1 MKTGI
6 SHNYISHRGSSI
18 TDYFIMSRCLVH
30 LGLHLSIV
38 PKTDSKH
45 TPVKISLKLPSTVS
59 GTDAKPKMYGVQKY
73 IWNAEKAQQYFI
85 HFHLMMFLLCLKML
99 LV

>member
-18 TDYFIMSRCLVH
+18 TDYVIMSRCLVH

-38 PKTDSKH
+38 PKIDSKH
-45 TPVKISLKLPSTVS
+45 TPVKMSLKLPSTVS
-59 GTDAKPKMYGVQKY
+59 GRDAKPKTYRVQKY
-73 IWNAEKAQQYFI
+73 IWNAELSTTIFDT
-85 HFHLMMFLLCLKML
+85 FF
-99 LV
+99 